1 MEQYHPPLLFCPKS
15 CPPPLSLSFSMVA
28 ISPTPSFPG
37 AWPDLSSS
45 DLVPPLPDK
54 PIPQHN
60 PENDETS
67 QDLSPSLVC
76 LSPRPVPELPSL
88 SSSLSTAEST
98 VTSRSPTPPEQSA
111 SPVEEQPTCTPLQT
125 DSPAVLDLREPRSPD
140 SAHFSPPDDASSF
153 SSPSSSRIRLSV
165 SNNCPGTQS
174 IESVA
179 TYLPSLSRPS
189 TPDAERGEG
198 QDEESHI
205 EETTNPG
212 SNVDRQVH
220 SPAAANVSVDKRTFL
235 GRVKR
240 FGGRV
245 RKLFKPRVVETKPR
259 RGSVSSLVSPRKPPL
274 TVNVRLP
281 TTEPESPRSRQNLEV
296 PSILPRR
303 FSLQSLLHAR
313 LPTGSVNSIS
323 RNRLP
328 TIVSAP
334 DDDWLIPLNMHSSD
348 AAAADVPRIGHPEA
362 QADGDNHERKGD
374 GSTRATTALRHG
386 LGIETPEPISVTNR
400 DTA

>member
-1 MEQYHPPLLFCPKS
+1 
-15 CPPPLSLSFSMVA
+15 MVA
-28 ISPTPSFPG
+28 LSPTPSFPG
-37 AWPDLSSS
+37 AWPDLSST

-60 PENDETS
+60 PENDETT
-67 QDLSPSLVC
+67 QDVSPSLIC

-98 VTSRSPTPPEQSA
+98 VTSRSPTPEQSA
-111 SPVEEQPTCTPLQT
+111 SPVEEQPTCTLLQT
-125 DSPAVLDLREPRSPD
+125 DSPVVLDLREPRSPD

-174 IESVA
+174 VESVA
-179 TYLPSLSRPS
+179 TYLPSISRIS
-189 TPDAERGEG
+189 TPDAERDER
-198 QDEESHI
+198 QDEESQPDSPV

-212 SNVDRQVH
+212 PNIDRQGH
-220 SPAAANVSVDKRTFL
+220 SPAAANVSVDKRTFV

-240 FGGRV
+240 FGGRM

-259 RGSVSSLVSPRKPPL
+259 RSSVSSHVSPRKPPL
-274 TVNVRLP
+274 TVSVRIP
-281 TTEPESPRSRQNLEV
+281 TAEPDSPRSRQNLGA

-313 LPTGSVNSIS
+313 LPIGSVNSSS

-334 DDDWLIPLNMHSSD
+334 DDDWLSPLNMPSD
-348 AAAADVPRIGHPEA
+348 AGAADVPSIDHR
-362 QADGDNHERKGD
+362 DGDHHELKAD
-374 GSTRATTALRHG
+374 DSTRATTVRHG
-386 LGIETPEPISVTNR
+386 LGIETPEPVSVTDG

>member
-1 MEQYHPPLLFCPKS
+1 
-15 CPPPLSLSFSMVA
+15 MVL
-28 ISPTPSFPG
+28 SPTPSFPG

-54 PIPQHN
+54 PISQDN
-60 PENDETS
+60 PENDETTE
-67 QDLSPSLVC
+67 DLSPSLVC

-98 VTSRSPTPPEQSA
+98 VTSRSPTPSEQYA
-111 SPVEEQPTCTPLQT
+111 SPVEERPTCTPLQT
-125 DSPAVLDLREPRSPD
+125 DSPVVLDLREPRSPD

-174 IESVA
+174 VESVA
-179 TYLPSLSRPS
+179 TYHPSLSSTS
-189 TPDAERGEG
+189 TPDAELGER
-198 QDEESHI
+198 QDEEGHPDPPV
-205 EETTNPG
+205 EETTNLG
-212 SNVDRQVH
+212 SNVDRQEH
-220 SPAAANVSVDKRTFL
+220 SPAAANVSDDKRTFL
-235 GRVKR
+235 RRVRR

-245 RKLFKPRVVETKPR
+245 KKLFKPRMVETKPR
-259 RGSVSSLVSPRKPPL
+259 RSSVSSRMSPRKPPL
-274 TVNVRLP
+274 TVSVRLP
-281 TTEPESPRSRQNLEV
+281 IAEPESPRSRQNLEV

-313 LPTGSVNSIS
+313 IRTGSVSS

-334 DDDWLIPLNMHSSD
+334 DDDWLSPLNMNSPD
-348 AAAADVPRIGHPEA
+348 AAAADVPRIDHSEP
-362 QADGDNHERKGD
+362 QADGDNHERKAD
-374 GSTRATTALRHG
+374 DSTLATTAVRHG
-386 LGIETPEPISVTNR
+386 LGIVTPEPISVTNR